1 MTNTGHGEGWA
12 CYVEEKLYDYLADKS
27 SSKAYKL
34 YCEYSKYNFL
44 VSYLLYAR
52 VDAGINYEGWNTT
65 KLTSYLNE
73 NGFNGD
79 VAEELYDQLIEMP
92 TVYASYG
99 YGSLKM
105 HKYHLEAK
113 NKLKSKYDEIEFN
126 KIILSHGWAGFE
138 TLDKLVSDYLK

>member
-1 MTNTGHGEGWA
+1 MA
-12 CYVEEKLYDYLADKS
+12 
-27 SSKAYKL
+27 
-34 YCEYSKYNFL
+34 
-44 VSYLLYAR
+44 
-52 VDAGINYEGWNTT
+52 
-65 KLTSYLNE
+65 SYLNE